1 MPIKTNITELDIFN
15 FVFFNEIIRQNKRKY
30 IERNEDKFELLNF
43 YRKQK
48 KSIARSINMET
59 QKKIAAR
66 IPAYKISKKLI
77 AKSFNRIK
85 SF

>member
-1 MPIKTNITELDIFN
+1 MTEKTYITELDIFN
-15 FVFFNEIIRQNKRKY
+15 FVFFNEILTQKKRKY

-48 KSIARSINMET
+48 KSIARSINKET

-66 IPAYKISKKLI
+66 IPAYKIPKK
-77 AKSFNRIK
+77 
-85 SF
+85 

>member
-1 MPIKTNITELDIFN
+1 MMTKKINITELDIFN
-15 FVFFNEIIRQNKRKY
+15 YVFFKEILTQKKVKY
-30 IERNEDKFELLNF
+30 IDRNEDKFELLNF

-66 IPAYKISKKLI
+66 IPAYKIPKK
-77 AKSFNRIK
+77 
-85 SF
+85 